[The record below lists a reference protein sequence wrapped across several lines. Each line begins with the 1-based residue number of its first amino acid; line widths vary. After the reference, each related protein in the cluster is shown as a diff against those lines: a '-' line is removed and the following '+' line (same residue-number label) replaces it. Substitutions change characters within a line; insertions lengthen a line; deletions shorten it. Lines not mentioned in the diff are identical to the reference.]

1 MRAKTSGRPLPN
13 RILRDIPSL
22 HLAISPK
29 NNYYYERGEQIARS
43 VFTLPDASMY
53 HRWKCIG
60 YRYMTCQVMKN
71 FFCKSI
77 DFSKV
82 ETLVYHLPNGPA
94 LSVEMEGL
102 QDMIDIDMEIGDVC
116 DTSDIDGVV
125 HFFPR
130 GNA

>member
-1 MRAKTSGRPLPN
+1 MRVHVSAVEVSWVL
-13 RILRDIPSL
+13 IHDVCL
-22 HLAISPK
+22 
-29 NNYYYERGEQIARS
+29 
-43 VFTLPDASMY
+43 
-53 HRWKCIG
+53 
-60 YRYMTCQVMKN
+60 MKKI
-71 FFCKSI
+71 FCKTI

>member
-1 MRAKTSGRPLPN
+1 MYQLLSGMEVSWVL
-13 RILRDIPSL
+13 IHDVCL
-22 HLAISPK
+22 
-29 NNYYYERGEQIARS
+29 
-43 VFTLPDASMY
+43 
-53 HRWKCIG
+53 
-60 YRYMTCQVMKN
+60 MKKI
-71 FFCKSI
+71 FCKTI